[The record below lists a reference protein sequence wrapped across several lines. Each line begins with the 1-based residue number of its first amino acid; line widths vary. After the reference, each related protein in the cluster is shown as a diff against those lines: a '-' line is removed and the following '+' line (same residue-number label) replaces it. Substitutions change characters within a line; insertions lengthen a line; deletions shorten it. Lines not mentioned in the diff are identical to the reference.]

1 MFFVRSDYIY
11 IYLLLKVHIV
21 PIATVAS
28 AAAVKAN
35 SIIYT
40 ELVYTTQQYYYTSC
54 LVLLPGVPPL
64 KATTTTTGPKTS
76 TNSYSGTTETI

>member
-1 MFFVRSDYIY
+1 MFYFSIRLF